1 MLTLR
6 ATAYEFGPYRLDPLG
21 RSLLRDGEVV
31 ALPPKA
37 VEVLVALVRHPGAV
51 MGKPELIEAV
61 WPETIVEEAN
71 LNQMIFLL
79 RRAFGED
86 SASGYIATVPRRGY
100 RFTAGVRTIEIPCRI
115 ESIAVLPL
123 ANLSGDPA
131 QEYFADGI
139 TEALITE
146 LAKIR
151 SLRVVSRTSV
161 MRYRGTKEPH
171 RADRPRPAR
180 ASAAGGISDDIRRS
194 VADHGAIDSRRRG
207 PASVG
212 ADV

>member
-1 MLTLR
+1 MLTLH

-37 VEVLVALVRHPGAV
+37 VEVLVALVRNPGAV
-51 MGKPELIEAV
+51 VGKPELI
-61 WPETIVEEAN
+61 
-71 LNQMIFLL
+71 
-79 RRAFGED
+79 
-86 SASGYIATVPRRGY
+86 
-100 RFTAGVRTIEIPCRI
+100 AGVRTVEIPCRI

-123 ANLSGDPA
+123 ANLSGDPS
-131 QEYFADGI
+131 QEYFADGV

-161 MRYRGTKEPH
+161 MRYRGTNEPI
-171 RADRPRPAR
+171 AQIAR
-180 ASAAGGISDDIRRS
+180 ALRAQALVEGS
-194 VADHGAIDSRRRG
+194 VMKSGDR
-207 PASVG
+207 V
-212 ADV
+212 